1 MNNNK
6 LKTEMLREVELA
18 LEVVSSK
25 MNILDALD
33 QDSSCSGRCDLVDQ
47 LHLMTGSL
55 DTLKRATHRATL
67 VVPVG

>member
-6 LKTEMLREVELA
+6 LKHQMLREIESA
-18 LEVVSSK
+18 LEVATCK

-33 QDSSCSGRCDLVDQ
+33 RDGSCSGCCDLVDQ
-47 LHLMTGSL
+47 LYSMTGSL
-55 DTLKRATHRATL
+55 DTLKKAAHRAIQ